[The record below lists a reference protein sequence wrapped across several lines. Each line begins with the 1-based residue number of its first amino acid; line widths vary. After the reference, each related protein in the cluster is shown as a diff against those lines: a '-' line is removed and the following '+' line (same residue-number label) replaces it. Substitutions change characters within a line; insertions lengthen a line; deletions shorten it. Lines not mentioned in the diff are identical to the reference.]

1 MVYKV
6 FMQRLDPYSHNLLF
20 EIFDFDKKLVAQ
32 IKKDK
37 KNSTRLYYDNSVYDF
52 PFAIKAVEKPIYS
65 FDYFIPSTK
74 TSKLGY
80 QIMKDDDVIAEY
92 YGEVAVVEKRSV
104 FSKKIGFEIYKY
116 SGHVYIM
123 MKVGLPEGNSHYYCL
138 IDAQTKQ
145 TVGIIERLQANVEE
159 LRAKIYLTKKEYIE
173 LMLVLLA
180 SETVMNVTANAEG
193 QIIDPSAGKYVSVR
207 VEERS
212 FLDKGFIELAKQE

>member
-1 MVYKV
+1 
-6 FMQRLDPYSHNLLF
+6 
-20 EIFDFDKKLVAQ
+20 
-32 IKKDK
+32 
-37 KNSTRLYYDNSVYDF
+37 
-52 PFAIKAVEKPIYS
+52 
-65 FDYFIPSTK
+65 
-74 TSKLGY
+74 
-80 QIMKDDDVIAEY
+80 
-92 YGEVAVVEKRSV
+92 
-104 FSKKIGFEIYKY
+104 
-116 SGHVYIM
+116 M

-193 QIIDPSAGKYVSVR
+193 QIIDPSAGKYVSAR